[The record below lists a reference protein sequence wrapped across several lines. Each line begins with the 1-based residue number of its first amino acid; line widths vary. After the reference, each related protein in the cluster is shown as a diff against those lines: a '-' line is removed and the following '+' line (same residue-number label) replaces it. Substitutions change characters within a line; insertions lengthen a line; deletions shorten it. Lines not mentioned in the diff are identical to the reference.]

1 MGNAAHLESVLPVGH
16 SLGSSLCGGAA
27 QPLERR
33 APCGRLPGSL
43 GGRPLLQ
50 HGRHSLL
57 RGSLRSLLL
66 LRSCPSSEAQVHES
80 AQPHAHAQ
88 QGVAT
93 EAGAAQEPTRPCNI
107 YLLRSAPYRTEA
119 LTELL
124 AHAADHIAL
133 HRMHQVLLACLTHIY
148 RPPAQAH
155 LALSRAERKAGAA
168 LHALLA
174 ALGALV
180 PGVALAAT
188 RACLLLLAA
197 R

>member
-27 QPLERR
+27 QPL
-33 APCGRLPGSL
+33 
-43 GGRPLLQ
+43 Q
-50 HGRHSLL
+50 
-57 RGSLRSLLL
+57 
-66 LRSCPSSEAQVHES
+66 
-80 AQPHAHAQ
+80 
-88 QGVAT
+88 
-93 EAGAAQEPTRPCNI
+93 
-107 YLLRSAPYRTEA
+107 RSAPYRTEA